1 MMDSCDCMRP
11 RGKIRF
17 RDAFSPSPMAERHHE
32 MASGTVVGGIH
43 RVPGDKSITHRALLL
58 SALATGQSRIRG
70 ALTALD
76 ARTTARVLR
85 QLGAGISPL
94 RAGAAVTV
102 TGRGAWR
109 APRDVLDCGNSGTT
123 TRLLLGLLAAQP
135 IRATLT
141 GDGSLRRRPM
151 RRVTQPLRQMG
162 AVIDDGGHDGLPLS
176 IRGGQLEPLRWT
188 LPVASAQIKSALL
201 LAGAAGGVEVELRQP
216 APSRDHTE
224 RLLRYLQFDV
234 STGGDV
240 IRLRP
245 TGRFTPLAVDVPGDP
260 SSAIFLLAAA
270 LLARRGRIAIAGVG
284 LNPTRTGYLSVLAA
298 MGGDVAVTDPDEQ
311 GGEPRGTMMAAPSSL
326 EAVAVSAAESAAIID
341 EIPMLACLAAR
352 ARGESRFAG
361 LAELRVKESD
371 RLALLATNL
380 NAIGASAAIEGDD
393 LVVAGGDRPLA
404 GSVVT
409 AGDHRIAM
417 AFAVLGTQPRARI
430 VVDNPACAAVSF
442 PGFGPALAGLFQGRS

>member
-1 MMDSCDCMRP
+1 
-11 RGKIRF
+11 
-17 RDAFSPSPMAERHHE
+17 
-32 MASGTVVGGIH
+32 MASGTIVGGIH

-58 SALATGQSRIRG
+58 AALAAGRSRIRG
-70 ALTALD
+70 ALTSLD

-94 RAGAAVTV
+94 RPGATVTV

-109 APRDVLDCGNSGTT
+109 PPREILDCGNSGTT

-135 IRATLT
+135 IAATLT
-141 GDGSLRRRPM
+141 GDASLRRRPM
-151 RRVTQPLRQMG
+151 RRVTEPLRQMG
-162 AVIDDGGHDGLPLS
+162 ATIDDGGRDGLPLS
-176 IRGGQLEPLRWT
+176 IRGGRLQPLSWT

-201 LAGAAGGVEVELRQP
+201 LAGAAGRVEVQLRQP

-234 STGGDV
+234 VTAGNV

-270 LLARRGRIAIAGVG
+270 LLARRGRIAVAGVG
-284 LNPTRTGYLSVLAA
+284 LNPTRIGYLSVLAA
-298 MGGDVAVTDPDEQ
+298 MGADVAVTEPDEQ
-311 GGEPRGTMMAAPSSL
+311 GGEPRGTMMASASSL
-326 EAVAVSAAESAAIID
+326 TAVDVSAAESAGVID

-371 RLALLATNL
+371 RLALLARNL
-380 NAIGASAAIEGDD
+380 AAIGARAAIDGDA
-393 LVVAGGDRPLA
+393 LIVAGGNRPLA
-404 GSVVT
+404 GKVVT
-409 AGDHRIAM
+409 GGDHRIAM
-417 AFAVLGTQPRARI
+417 AFAVLGTLPRARI
-430 VVDNPACAAVSF
+430 VVDDPACAAVSF
-442 PGFGPALAGLFQGRS
+442 PGFDRALAGLFQRRP